1 MKESNKSLISG
12 LTVIIFVVVLVALVG
27 MFAIRPQEV
36 LVMGEVD
43 ATEYRV
49 SNKVPGRIDSL
60 YVKEGQM
67 VKAGDTLAHIFSPQ
81 VDAKMMQASA
91 AKSAA
96 SAQSRKAKTGAREQ
110 QVQMA
115 YQVWQKAQAAV
126 EVYRK
131 SYERVKGLHE
141 KGVLSAQKFDEV
153 DAQYKAAQADCV
165 AAEQQYLMAKEGARQ
180 EDIAAAAALVNQAG
194 GAVAEVQSYLDDS
207 YLIAPSDGEVVE
219 IFVKRGDLIGTGSP
233 VMSILDMRDS
243 WLFFSVREDLLK
255 DMKPG
260 AEVNVRIPALGKE
273 THKCRVTR
281 VQAMA
286 SYATWRATK
295 TNGQYDVKSFDVK
308 MVPEEK
314 IEDLRPGMT
323 AIVEQ

>member
-12 LTVIIFVVVLVALVG
+12 LAVIIFVVVLVALVG
-27 MFAIRPQEV
+27 MFAIRPQEE

-153 DAQYKAAQADCV
+153 DAQYKAAQADCA